1 MKLKFSLLPLLFMVS
16 FLSFAQG
23 TGDTNV
29 SLYGNI
35 APALSKEDNYLSVS
49 TIVRYDNG
57 RYNVSSIAPYICI
70 ATDVNEQLDFQLWL
84 TSKYA
89 SGPLTSGFS
98 VGDLAF
104 IGSYH
109 LNDDRYRDGTDSSI
123 DFGLISSISG
133 GKAIKKPY
141 LTSFATYPMEYQSTL
156 GSVDVFVAYTLKK
169 AGFNATF
176 GFQQPITSK
185 NQNNFYPRYFD
196 LGDTN
201 PDYPPSNEL
210 RRSADAFARIGYSYT
225 NYDENLLI
233 NFGATAFYKIKND
246 EFFDAASPN
255 YVIYKKGYNV
265 VDNTK
270 GLAANAVLQCIFRL
284 NENAEITLYA
294 GIPIAQRNVVIDGT
308 SRAYFVT
315 PGFTWNF

>member
-1 MKLKFSLLPLLFMVS
+1 MVALF
-16 FLSFAQG
+16 SFAQG

-35 APALSKEDNYLSVS
+35 APTLPKEDNYFSIS
-49 TIVRYDNG
+49 SHVRFDNG

-89 SGPLTSGFS
+89 SGALTSGFS
-98 VGDLAF
+98 VGDIAF
-104 IGSYH
+104 LGSYH
-109 LNDDRYRDGTDSSI
+109 LSEDRYRDGTDSSL

-133 GKAIKKPY
+133 GKGLKKEY
-141 LTSFATYPMEYQSTL
+141 STSFATYPMEYQSTL
-156 GSVDVFVAYTLKK
+156 GTVDIFVAYTLKK
-169 AGFNATF
+169 AGFNATL
-176 GFQQPITSK
+176 GFQQPVTSK

-196 LGDTN
+196 LGYINT
-201 PDYPPSNEL
+201 DYPPSNEM
-210 RRSADAFARIGYSYT
+210 RRSGDVFSRIGYTYT

-233 NFGATAFYKIKND
+233 NIGATAFYKIKND
-246 EFFDAASPN
+246 EFFDAVAPD

-265 VDNTK
+265 VENTS
-270 GLAANAVLQCIFRL
+270 GLAANAVIQCNYRL
-284 NENAEITLYA
+284 SENAEITLYA
-294 GIPIAQRNVVIDGT
+294 GIPIAERKVVIDGT
-308 SRAYFVT
+308 SRSYFVT